1 MNVRVAKND
10 FNMGPT
16 FCVQKDKTDAYSSII
31 IIPSLISIYDIVKIS
46 RMIYFYIFILIPTFY
61 IRYFMYMK

>member
-1 MNVRVAKND
+1 MISIWVPRVL
-10 FNMGPT
+10 
-16 FCVQKDKTDAYSSII
+16 CVQKDKTDAYSSII